1 MRKLPMPFTKLGLS
15 KQIQTAIKEKGYKE
29 PTPIQE
35 KVIPLFLQGHDIMAM
50 AQTGSGKSASFVL
63 PILELL
69 SKNKT
74 HTKSRI
80 KVLVLTPTRELTLQV
95 AETFDIFSTAFFEKP
110 KVVALIGGESIG
122 NQLYD
127 IQQGC
132 DILVATSGRFL
143 DVLSKKQMNLSHLEY
158 FILDEA
164 DKMLNLG
171 FAEELELVLAAI
183 PPRRQNLLFSAT
195 YPEKIREIA
204 SKITKNPIEVT
215 IEEKQTVEKI
225 HQRVIE
231 VNRENRGP
239 LLRQL
244 LKENQWKLVLVFMA
258 NKRATDNIAEKFR
271 KYGIQAASFNGDLLQ
286 EERNKT
292 LSAFKEAKVN
302 LLFATDIAARGLDIE
317 NIDCVINYDLPRSPS
332 DYIHR
337 IGRTA
342 RAGKSGTAISF
353 ISHEEQEHFK
363 LIEKRSQISL
373 KREQIQGFE
382 LIGEAKA
389 KEKGPAPIKGKGKS
403 KKDKHREKALKEATS
418 QG

>member
-1 MRKLPMPFTKLGLS
+1 
-15 KQIQTAIKEKGYKE
+15 
-29 PTPIQE
+29 
-35 KVIPLFLQGHDIMAM
+35 
-50 AQTGSGKSASFVL
+50 
-63 PILELL
+63 
-69 SKNKT
+69 
-74 HTKSRI
+74 
-80 KVLVLTPTRELTLQV
+80 
-95 AETFDIFSTAFFEKP
+95 
-110 KVVALIGGESIG
+110 
-122 NQLYD
+122 
-127 IQQGC
+127 
-132 DILVATSGRFL
+132 
-143 DVLSKKQMNLSHLEY
+143 
-158 FILDEA
+158 
-164 DKMLNLG
+164 
-171 FAEELELVLAAI
+171 
-183 PPRRQNLLFSAT
+183 
-195 YPEKIREIA
+195 
-204 SKITKNPIEVT
+204 
-215 IEEKQTVEKI
+215 
-225 HQRVIE
+225 
-231 VNRENRGP
+231 
-239 LLRQL
+239 
-244 LKENQWKLVLVFMA
+244 MA

-317 NIDCVINYDLPRSPS
+317 NIDGVINYDLPRSPS
-332 DYIHR
+332 GYIHR

-403 KKDKHREKALKEATS
+403 KKDKLREKALKEATS